1 MFSSILMYTTVFV
14 WLRARSRN
22 RNIPSSIVNSVTP
35 LMILYPVIYVVC
47 TAPLAI
53 GRIAALAGNKISM
66 GYFCVAGSMIAC
78 NGWLDVLLYTGTR
91 ADIIYSAYPPTEDIG
106 LDTFAFMGKGHNFG
120 TVTTVEAGQR
130 GGSRLAG
137 GRKSQGGRRSQV
149 GDSVENLYGLEEI
162 RIQGEVTVSVDDK
175 VHGITERSRIET
187 DNAWDR
193 TSRKSSQI

>member
-1 MFSSILMYTTVFV
+1 MFSSILMYSAIFI
-14 WLRARSRN
+14 WLRSRSRSLDISLG
-22 RNIPSSIVNSVTP
+22 RATP

-53 GRIAALAGNKISM
+53 GRIAALAGNQISL

-91 ADIIYSAYPPTEDIG
+91 ADIVYSAYPPTENIG

-130 GGSRLAG
+130 AASRL
-137 GRKSQGGRRSQV
+137 QGGRRSQG

-162 RIQGEVTVSVDDK
+162 RIKGEVTVSVDDK
-175 VHGITERSRIET
+175 IHGTMERSRIET

-193 TSRKSSQI
+193 TSRKSSQT

>member
-1 MFSSILMYTTVFV
+1 MYSAIFI
-14 WLRARSRN
+14 WMRSRS
-22 RNIPSSIVNSVTP
+22 RSLDISLGRATP

-53 GRIAALAGNKISM
+53 GRIAALAGNQISL

-91 ADIIYSAYPPTEDIG
+91 ADIVYSAYPPTENIG

-130 GGSRLAG
+130 GASRL
-137 GRKSQGGRRSQV
+137 QGGRRSQG

-162 RIQGEVTVSVDDK
+162 RIKGEVTVSVDDK
-175 VHGITERSRIET
+175 IHGTTERSRIET

-193 TSRKSSQI
+193 TSRKSSQT